1 MNRSIGV
8 VRLFREFAS
17 KFPKEFGLLFGLLV
31 LDGLATMMSVLSVIP
46 LAEFVINRSMLN
58 PSKVTHVVLLLA
70 SHFRV
75 GGPSFWLFG
84 SFFVVTNFLK
94 GLLDVF
100 IRYAIL
106 RLKHSIVLSLMDKAF
121 NTFFRARWGFFSDAN
136 HGQLLNTFTRE
147 LIIIGD
153 NIGNLATMF
162 AQMVQLCIYIILP
175 FWLSPKMTSVAIG
188 LAIFFGIP
196 FFSLRH
202 LSYRYGQTVTE
213 TSNEAYGVLGEVLK
227 AARLILGLGRQQ
239 YAIEHSLSAFNR
251 HVNASMRSLTLATA
265 VPKLYAPLVMMAVIV
280 SISIALKQNTPIPEV
295 GGILW
300 SLMGAVPI
308 LVGMMQSNVSVASL
322 LPSYEQYLS
331 LSKSATDHEEIQ
343 GDLIFENLK
352 EGIELRNVN
361 FTYPKRNRTLSE
373 IDMHIRKGK
382 MTALVGRSGGGKSTI
397 TDIVLGLQ
405 VPESGQVLFD
415 GIDLSKWKQN
425 SIREKVGYV
434 PQDPMLFHASIRD
447 NLLWVNESATEQ
459 ELWESLEL
467 ANASEFIRE
476 LPQGIETIVGERG
489 MRLSG
494 GQRQR
499 VVLAQALLRKP
510 ELMILDEATSS
521 LDSESERLIQQAIEK
536 ISKKTTILVIAHR
549 LSTVAKA
556 DYLYVLD
563 HGHIAEEGSFSS
575 LVEKE
580 EGMLRS
586 LINAQEL

>member
-1 MNRSIGV
+1 
-8 VRLFREFAS
+8 
-17 KFPKEFGLLFGLLV
+17 
-31 LDGLATMMSVLSVIP
+31 
-46 LAEFVINRSMLN
+46 
-58 PSKVTHVVLLLA
+58 
-70 SHFRV
+70 
-75 GGPSFWLFG
+75 
-84 SFFVVTNFLK
+84 
-94 GLLDVF
+94 
-100 IRYAIL
+100 
-106 RLKHSIVLSLMDKAF
+106 
-121 NTFFRARWGFFSDAN
+121 
-136 HGQLLNTFTRE
+136 
-147 LIIIGD
+147 
-153 NIGNLATMF
+153 
-162 AQMVQLCIYIILP
+162 
-175 FWLSPKMTSVAIG
+175 
-188 LAIFFGIP
+188 
-196 FFSLRH
+196 
-202 LSYRYGQTVTE
+202 
-213 TSNEAYGVLGEVLK
+213 
-227 AARLILGLGRQQ
+227 
-239 YAIEHSLSAFNR
+239 
-251 HVNASMRSLTLATA
+251 
-265 VPKLYAPLVMMAVIV
+265 
-280 SISIALKQNTPIPEV
+280 
-295 GGILW
+295 
-300 SLMGAVPI
+300 
-308 LVGMMQSNVSVASL
+308 
-322 LPSYEQYLS
+322 
-331 LSKSATDHEEIQ
+331 
-343 GDLIFENLK
+343 
-352 EGIELRNVN
+352 
-361 FTYPKRNRTLSE
+361 
-373 IDMHIRKGK
+373 